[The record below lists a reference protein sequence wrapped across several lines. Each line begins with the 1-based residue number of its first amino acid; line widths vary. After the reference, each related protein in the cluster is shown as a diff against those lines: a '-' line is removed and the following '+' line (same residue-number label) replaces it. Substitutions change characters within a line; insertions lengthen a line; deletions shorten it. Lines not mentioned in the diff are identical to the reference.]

1 MSMTGLEV
9 FDETMHKTNRWL
21 KEIEEVLGSN
31 RHQAYQALRGVLHC
45 LRDRL
50 TVNEAAQLGDQ
61 LPMFVASI
69 TKRGTRPEGPRRS
82 GPVTNSFPGS
92 ARIFQ
97 GRPYQRR
104 ACRTGRVSSA
114 GESRECRRD
123 PRGDGGTTARDSL
136 ALARAT
142 ARPTGIVRF

>member
-9 FDETMHKTNRWL
+9 FDETVHKSNRWL
-21 KEIEEVLGSN
+21 KEIDEVLGSD
-31 RHQAYQALRGVLHC
+31 RHQAYQALRAVLHC

-61 LPMFVASI
+61 LRMFVASI

-97 GRPYQRR
+97 RR
-104 ACRTGRVSSA
+104 ALSTPSMPHGPCFKCWRIT
-114 GESRECRRD
+114 
-123 PRGDGGTTARDSL
+123 
-136 ALARAT
+136 
-142 ARPTGIVRF
+142 